1 MRIFT
6 TPVLSASAA
15 CLLLLPLLLGAGGES
30 ASGGTKVE
38 HVSAVTG
45 QGSAVRFRTMTIAQD
60 LEVDDRESWVEGGAE
75 GSGYL
80 IIRDPVTRKTQW
92 VLLHGANLYLR
103 VPGDARSK
111 EVITDV
117 PGECIVSCKG
127 DWDKS
132 SKKKMNER
140 RLSNYLVQFYQAQG
154 LLHVPFLTGDGWGL
168 AQGAPKDKAME
179 LLNSMHLNARIMS
192 AVTDGTVVDQLP
204 RGGMPAKEG
213 QTVMLW
219 LDNTKAVTDLSQ
231 GDTYADAIPVP
242 QPGEASGEITND
254 HANDADSPSCPA
266 DGKDIFWALPNSA
279 RGQTITVRV
288 LGLGPR
294 VALSAWKLNAATDQL
309 EPIGCNGGADCC
321 RHGRNVSIEFVAD
334 ASDDSFIMADVAPD
348 DLENPEWL
356 TLDVQWTEAA
366 TAQAPTY

>member
-30 ASGGTKVE
+30 ASGGTKVD

-111 EVITDV
+111 EVITNV
-117 PGECIVSCKG
+117 PGEFVVSYRG
-127 DWDKS
+127 NWDPS
-132 SKKKMNER
+132 SKMKMNER
-140 RLSNYLVQFYQAQG
+140 RLSNYLVQFYQAHG

-168 AQGAPKDKAME
+168 AQGAPKAKAME
-179 LLNSMHLNARIMS
+179 LLNSMNLNARIMS
-192 AVTDGTVVDQLP
+192 AVTDGTVVDQIP
-204 RGGMPAKEG
+204 KGGMPAKEG

-219 LDNTKAVTDLSQ
+219 LDNKLPAIDLSL
-231 GDTYADAIPVP
+231 GDTHDTAIPVSN
-242 QPGEASGEITND
+242 PGKAYAEISAD
-254 HANDADSPSCPA
+254 FGDDANSPSCPP
-266 DGKDIFWALPNSA
+266 DGKDMFWMLPDSA
-279 RGQTITVRV
+279 KGRMVTADV

-294 VALSAWKLNAATDQL
+294 VTLSAWKYNTSANQL
-309 EPIGCNGGADCC
+309 ESIGCEGETDCC
-321 RHGRNVSIEFVAD
+321 DHGRNAKIKFTAD
-334 ASDDSFIMADVAPD
+334 ATGVSYIMVDVDPG
-348 DLENPEWL
+348 DLGHPEWI
-356 TLDVQWTEAA
+356 TLELQWTPEQAD
-366 TAQAPTY
+366 QAPTE